1 MMPSIIHDTH
11 LLQLSEFIA
20 EKLGLYYPRE
30 RWDDLKRGFFA
41 ASQELGFDNAEEG
54 IKWLLSIVPEKV
66 HLQILASH
74 LTIGETYFF
83 RDKELLEALT
93 QHVLPE
99 IIRNQR
105 GREQRLRFWCAGC
118 CSGEEA
124 YTLAILLHQLL
135 PDIQDWKVT
144 ITATDINLHFLDK
157 ATKGIYGEWSFR
169 NAPVWLKKRYFN
181 ASADGHY
188 SILPEIKKLVT
199 FDYLNLVEDVY
210 PLLGNNTNAMDL
222 IFCRNVLMYF
232 SPVQAQRVISNLSKA
247 LVEDGWLVVSPSE
260 ASKALFPQFTNVNHP
275 GAILFQKDRAA
286 AITKPK
292 PTVTKPAAKFVAPI
306 IEEYVQ
312 LELLPHPTSDAFL
325 EQVSSPVKN
334 SLDPSVLSDQL
345 ALAQSL
351 YSQGRYAEVVDMLA
365 ATIAENA
372 SKHSKDLAKNLAV
385 FSLMARALANQ
396 GRLKEALECCSRWIA
411 ADKVNADG
419 YYMRALIL
427 MESGDIKQASS
438 SMQQAI
444 FLRPNFVLAYFS
456 LGNIARSSGKMDE
469 AYKYFS
475 IVKRLLNG
483 HQPNEIL
490 PESDS
495 LTVGQLSKII
505 NAMPLI
511 EGVS

>member
-1 MMPSIIHDTH
+1 MMPSIIHDAH
-11 LLQLSEFIA
+11 LAQLSEFIA
-20 EKLGLYYPRE
+20 EKMGLYYPRE

-54 IKWLLSIVPEKV
+54 IKWLLSIVPEKA

-169 NAPVWLKKRYFN
+169 NAPVWLKKRYF
-181 ASADGHY
+181 SAGVDGHY

-260 ASKALFPQFTNVNHP
+260 ATKSLFPQFTNVNYP

-292 PTVTKPAAKFVAPI
+292 LAGAKRAATFVAPV

-312 LELLPHPTSDAFL
+312 LELLPHPISGDL
-325 EQVSSPVKN
+325 EQVPAPVKSSPE
-334 SLDPSVLSDQL
+334 PSDRLSDPL

-351 YSQGRYAEVVDMLA
+351 YLEGRYAEVVDMLA
-365 ATIAENA
+365 ATIAKNA
-372 SKHSKDLAKNLAV
+372 SKHSQDLAV
-385 FSLMARALANQ
+385 FSLMARALANL

-469 AYKYFS
+469 AYKYFL

-483 HQPNEIL
+483 RQPNEIL

-495 LTVGQLSKII
+495 LTVGQLTKII

-511 EGVS
+511 EGAS